1 MTIMINYIFLIFFL
15 NSIFF
20 IFLDKIAVYYNL
32 YDLPD
37 FKRKIHSKPIP
48 LLGGLLIIL
57 NLFLILIINF
67 FYENILDKDFFIISF
82 SYYYMYLALL
92 AFFLVGFIDD
102 KFQISPNKKL
112 LFMIIFIIL
121 LIYFDETVLV
131 KTINFSFINYKLS
144 LGIYSYPLTI
154 LCFMLFINAFNMIDG
169 INGQAI
175 SYAIFIFFVFLLNNI
190 LINFSILLIISF
202 LFYLILNLTNKTY
215 LGDSGSLLIGFLI
228 AYIFVKTNNIS
239 DGNIFYSDEIFLI
252 MLIPGIELVRV
263 AFTRIIKKQHAFSAD
278 SSHIHHILIKN
289 LSFVRSYFIIQ
300 ILLIFPYIFYLITKT
315 FFISL
320 CVSVALYTLLII
332 FFKKNT

>member
-1 MTIMINYIFLIFFL
+1 MINYIFLFFIL

-37 FKRKIHSKPIP
+37 FERKIHSKPIP
-48 LLGGLLIIL
+48 LLGGLLINL
-57 NLFLILIINF
+57 NLFLILIINY
-67 FYENILDKDFFIISF
+67 FYENILDKDFFTISF
-82 SYYYMYLALL
+82 SYCYMYLALL

-169 INGQAI
+169 INGQAV
-175 SYAIFIFFVFLLNNI
+175 SYATFIFFF
-190 LINFSILLIISF
+190 
-202 LFYLILNLTNKTY
+202 
-215 LGDSGSLLIGFLI
+215 
-228 AYIFVKTNNIS
+228 IFVK
-239 DGNIFYSDEIFLI
+239 
-252 MLIPGIELVRV
+252 
-263 AFTRIIKKQHAFSAD
+263 
-278 SSHIHHILIKN
+278 
-289 LSFVRSYFIIQ
+289 
-300 ILLIFPYIFYLITKT
+300 
-315 FFISL
+315 
-320 CVSVALYTLLII
+320 
-332 FFKKNT
+332 